1 MSIEKRTLK
10 SQLLIYISLLIV
22 ALSVLIAGMDQ
33 KQFYRIINKEV
44 ASSRVDVLKQVG
56 ERISSAK
63 NSILYVLN
71 MVSSNETLKTQMLLE
86 KAEGERQQVFTD
98 GLNQLVKQIDGA
110 FQSSDFRYKVQCYC
124 ANGLWYGENEPMP
137 GSMEMIKNELWFKEL
152 LKNPDETLWI
162 SSSVGQMKNAKSKVS
177 AVQAV
182 KGSDDKIRGVIMVS
196 VDEAFFGDTY
206 ENILNQ
212 DNEIYIIDNSGKIV
226 SSNQKSR
233 LGLRYFNMDNLADL
247 IGEQKYTLVSNQ
259 QGREINQRLISA
271 VLDEASTWTVVE
283 LIKTDKI
290 FAEAEAV
297 MQKSRLFVMAA
308 ILIAGIWILYFANK
322 TVRPLKQLE
331 HDMERVKNGEINV
344 ETEIKG
350 WQEIYSIRDNFNEMM
365 VKIQGLMDEIRK
377 REREKH
383 QLELN
388 FLQAQINPHFLYN
401 TLFSIKCLVE
411 MDENENAALMLGN
424 FIDLLRM
431 ILKKDGEYITLKKEL
446 EFINK
451 YTQLLKYRYEEK
463 FEIYFDI
470 PQNCQDVLV
479 PKLILQPLIENAVF
493 HGIEP
498 KNSNGVIVVNAKME
512 QGNLSIFVSDDGIG
526 MTKQRQLEILE
537 AEDCAMMGNIGIPNV
552 NSRIQLLYGEEYGL
566 RLESEPDCGTT
577 VVIEMPCFFEG
588 EAGR

>member
-1 MSIEKRTLK
+1 MGIEKRTLK

-71 MVSSNETLKTQMLLE
+71 MVSSNETLKTQMLVE
-86 KAEGERQQVFTD
+86 KAEGERQQVFTN

-124 ANGLWYGENEPMP
+124 ANGLWYGENESMP

-196 VDEAFFGDTY
+196 VDEAFLGDTY

-233 LGLRYFNMDNLADL
+233 LGLRYFNMDNLAEL

-308 ILIAGIWILYFANK
+308 ILLAGIWILYFANK

-470 PQNCQDVLV
+470 PPNCQDALV

-512 QGNLSIFVSDDGIG
+512 QGKLSIFVSDDGIG

-537 AEDCAMMGNIGIPNV
+537 AEDCVALGNIGIPNV
-552 NSRIQLLYGEEYGL
+552 KSRIQLLYGEEYGL
-566 RLESEPDCGTT
+566 HLESEPDCGTT

-588 EAGR
+588 EVGR